1 MGCSHGSSKNGLRG
15 KARYKAADGAR
26 FQALHWTRQRYVVL
40 KPDAR
45 DLFVP
50 KREARTPRGHGA
62 RGSLNCGELEGRAF
76 AHPTDLKMN

>member
-1 MGCSHGSSKNGLRG
+1 MGCSHDSSKNGLRG

-50 KREARTPRGHGA
+50 KP
-62 RGSLNCGELEGRAF
+62 
-76 AHPTDLKMN
+76 